1 VGTLADKSIVR
12 DGWGRPIIPG
22 SQVKGKARHAT
33 EALARSLGLHVYQL
47 FDDDATKGKDVVRAL
62 FGTPMQRSPLHFA
75 DLVGLVGD
83 GEPARVPSPSS
94 DPLLRR
100 PNGMGTIRPSVSL
113 NRRRGTSEEARLL
126 FQETA
131 FEGMRFVSQRAIIGT
146 LDEQEGWGVYS
157 PAIPADEHL
166 GHVALLW
173 AALRMITRWGGAK
186 SRGLGWSTV
195 TVDVDCDGEKVSVA
209 RLEQELRNL
218 VAKKVSEASS
228 QEGVTQ

>member
-75 DLVGLVGD
+75 DLVGVVGD
-83 GEPARVPSPSS
+83 ADSDILPPEPLQCPKGA
-94 DPLLRR
+94 
-100 PNGMGTIRPSVSL
+100 IRPSVSL